1 MFAIFSV
8 HSTFGIVEPQFSSEQ
23 IADIVDLLATQYGL
37 PIGPGMAVVIPRPAP
52 ENEEEEV
59 MQAISPGTHEVN
71 IIFDFDPN
79 DEYLLDML
87 AEDNMLNK
95 YNVANQLCSTIL
107 FGAFHALNT
116 VPTYFHIKIGTDYVT
131 DELYE
136 KMRKHRF
143 NL

>member
-1 MFAIFSV
+1 MFAIFSI
-8 HSTFGIVEPQFSSEQ
+8 HSTFGVVDPQFTSGQ
-23 IADIVDLLATQYGL
+23 IADIVDFLAVQHDL
-37 PIGPGMAVVIPRPAP
+37 PIGPGMAVIVPRPAP

-79 DEYLLDML
+79 DEYLLEIL

-107 FGAFHALNT
+107 FGSFHALNT
-116 VPTYFHIKIGTDYVT
+116 IPTYFHMKIGTDYVT